1 MFKNQISSQDMNTQV
16 VLVLTDINT
25 DTFVSEPKLWVNPH
39 SGTLVVRTLEIEL
52 MIATS
57 ELGPTSV

>member
-1 MFKNQISSQDMNTQV
+1 MNTQV

-39 SGTLVVRTLEIEL
+39 SGTLVVRTLEIEP
-52 MIATS
+52 MMDTS
-57 ELGPTSV
+57 ELGSTSV